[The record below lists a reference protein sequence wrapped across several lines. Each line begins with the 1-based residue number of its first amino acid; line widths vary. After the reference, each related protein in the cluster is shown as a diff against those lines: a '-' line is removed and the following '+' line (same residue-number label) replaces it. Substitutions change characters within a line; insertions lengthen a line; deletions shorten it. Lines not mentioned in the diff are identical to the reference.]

1 MAGEATART
10 QVPPPCRP
18 GLGGRCGAAVRGRPG
33 AQVPEVPGAP
43 RWRTPPWA
51 SRPAW
56 PTTEELTPLPL
67 SVSWM
72 RNKLKDI

>member
-1 MAGEATART
+1 MAGEAAART
-10 QVPPPCRP
+10 QVPPPA
-18 GLGGRCGAAVRGRPG
+18 GLAWVAGAGQLCG
-33 AQVPEVPGAP
+33 VPEVPGAP

>member
-10 QVPPPCRP
+10 QVPPPA
-18 GLGGRCGAAVRGRPG
+18 GLAWVAGAGQLCGAGLVHRCRRCRGHP
-33 AQVPEVPGAP
+33 AGAP
-43 RWRTPPWA
+43 LPG
-51 SRPAW
+51 PAW